1 MEACSSLSGI
11 IEPVARLINQFAK
24 LPGIGQKTA
33 QRLAFHV
40 IHMSDNDVEEFAKDL
55 FYAKKA
61 AVYCPSCGNLMQQG
75 EPLCGICAD
84 PVRDSS
90 LICVVSDI
98 KDVLA
103 IEKTREFKGVY
114 HVLHGVISPM
124 DGIGPDD
131 INIAGLIDR
140 LAGGTVAEVILAT
153 NPDVQGTATAAY
165 IAKTIRPLV
174 SKITRIAHGVPV
186 GADLEYTD
194 EVTLSRAIEGRTL
207 Y

>member
-1 MEACSSLSGI
+1 MSQI
-11 IEPVARLINQFAK
+11 IEPVVRLINQFSK
-24 LPGIGQKTA
+24 LPGIGYKTA

-40 IHMSDNDVEEFAKDL
+40 INMSDEDVEEFAKDM
-55 FYAKKA
+55 FYAKKK
-61 AVYCPSCGNLMQQG
+61 AVYCGICGNMMQKG
-75 EPLCGICAD
+75 DEKCAVCSD
-84 PVRDSS
+84 VKRDFST
-90 LICVVSDI
+90 ICVVSDI

-103 IEKTREFKGVY
+103 IEKTREYKGAY

-124 DGIGPDD
+124 EGIGPDD

-140 LAGGTVAEVILAT
+140 LAKGDVKEVILAT

-165 IAKTIRPLV
+165 IAKTIRPLC
-174 SKITRIAHGVPV
+174 SKITRIAHGVPI

-194 EVTLSRAIEGRTL
+194 EVTLLRALEGRTD

>member
-1 MEACSSLSGI
+1 MSGI

-40 IHMSDNDVEEFAKDL
+40 IHMSDNEVEEFANDL
-55 FYAKKA
+55 FHAKKA

-84 PVRDSS
+84 PARDGS

-103 IEKTREFKGVY
+103 IEKTREYKGVY

-140 LAGGTVAEVILAT
+140 LAGGDITEVILAT

-174 SKITRIAHGVPV
+174 CKITRIAHGVPV